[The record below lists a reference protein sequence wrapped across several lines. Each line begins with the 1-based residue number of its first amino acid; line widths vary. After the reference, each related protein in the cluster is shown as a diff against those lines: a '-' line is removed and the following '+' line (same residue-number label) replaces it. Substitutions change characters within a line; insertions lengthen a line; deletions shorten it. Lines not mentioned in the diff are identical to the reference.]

1 MTTTATA
8 SPGHLLSLIRA
19 ELKLKFLERS
29 DLVDASIAA
38 LAAGKHVLVVGP
50 PGTAKSMLAEELT
63 DRVEG
68 AKIFK
73 RLVNKF
79 SVPEELLGPYKMS
92 ALKDDRYA
100 RNFTNYLPDC
110 EIAFLDEIYK
120 ANSAVLNAILRI
132 INERKFEDDGAEID
146 VPLLSLFAAS
156 NELPEGEELGAL
168 HDRLLVRLIVDYV
181 QEKSSFMKLIT
192 DTFDTSTTYT
202 TLTIEDLRMI
212 QAAAKEVTLPEPIAR
227 DISKLKDD
235 LHKEGIIPGD
245 RRWRDA
251 MSVLRG
257 NAVVEGRT
265 AIAED
270 DVSLL
275 RHMLWILP
283 AQIKPVHR
291 AVLAIS
297 SPNEREALDI
307 LDQIEEI
314 RAGVASLQG
323 QIGDKSSTS
332 PQSKQGLE
340 YHTKLKK
347 LNTRLANL
355 RTDAVAAGRSTTEVD
370 RAKARCESAIQTVLT
385 DVLGLEIEKK
395 AKE

>member
-1 MTTTATA
+1 MS
-8 SPGHLLSLIRA
+8 SPTKLAIIRD
-19 ELKLKFLERS
+19 EMKRQFLERS
-29 DLVDASIAA
+29 DLIDASIAA
-38 LAAGKHVLVVGP
+38 LAAQKHVLVVGP
-50 PGTAKSMLAEELT
+50 PGTAKSLLAEEIT
-63 DRVEG
+63 RRIDGARV
-68 AKIFK
+68 FK

-79 SVPEELLGPYKMS
+79 STPEELLGPWRMS

-100 RNFTNYLPDC
+100 RNFINYMPDA
-110 EIAFLDEIYK
+110 EIVFLDEIYK
-120 ANSAVLNAILRI
+120 ANSAVLNSVLRI
-132 INERKFEDDGAEID
+132 INERKFEDDGASLD
-146 VPLLSLFAAS
+146 VPLQTLFAAS

-168 HDRLLVRLIVDYV
+168 HDRLLVRLVVDYV

-192 DTFDTSTTYT
+192 DTFNTVTNPTTISMVE
-202 TLTIEDLRMI
+202 LQEL
-212 QAAAKEVTLPEPIAR
+212 QAQVADVKLPEPIAR

-245 RRWRDA
+245 RRWHDA
-251 MSVLRG
+251 MAVLRG

-283 AQIKPVHR
+283 QNIKPVHR

-307 LDQIEEI
+307 LDQVEEI
-314 RAGVASLQG
+314 RTGIGALQG
-323 QIGDKSSTS
+323 QVGDKNATS

-340 YHTKLKK
+340 YHTKLGK
-347 LNTRLANL
+347 LKVKLTNL
-355 RTDAVAAGRSTTEVD
+355 RKDATEAGRSCTEVD
-370 RAKARCESAIQTVLT
+370 RALARTESAIQTVLT
-385 DVLGLEIEKK
+385 DVLGLELGDDNPK
-395 AKE
+395 A